1 MTRFTIVKTP
11 TSLRLG
17 IDFRVL
23 KIDFA
28 KRSFARSKEI
38 KKYKLG
44 MNRDKDRGHPL
55 EIQRS
60 VER

>member
-1 MTRFTIVKTP
+1 MKTP

-44 MNRDKDRGHPL
+44 MNRDKDRDHPL